1 MKPLELMRLGCDLGG
16 HTWYLDAVPYV
27 HAFGWATGVG
37 PELAAGLLAVY
48 SPRVQVRRSVELAHI
63 AALTGH
69 PVQSAIPS
77 ARAAHVH
84 LLKTGE
90 IRGPKTGA
98 FARALLGD
106 PDAVVVDTWVM
117 KALGRKRGL
126 PVEDYGPCMNV
137 TPKTYPHFAAI
148 VKRLAT
154 RLGLSPAAGQAALWC
169 GIYHET
175 TGRPAPDMT
184 HEIGRMIP

>member
-1 MKPLELMRLGCDLGG
+1 MKPLDLMRLGIGLGG
-16 HTWYLDAVPYV
+16 YRWYQDAVPYV

-77 ARAAHVH
+77 ARAAHAH

-106 PDAVVVDTWVM
+106 PDAVVVDTWVL
-117 KALGRKRGL
+117 KALGKAR
-126 PVEDYGPCMNV
+126 V
-137 TPKTYPHFAAI
+137 TPKTYPQLVAI
-148 VKRLAT
+148 LKGLAT

-169 GIYHET
+169 GIYYET
-175 TGRPAPDMT
+175 TGRLAPSMT
-184 HEIGRMIP
+184 HEIERMIP